1 MDNPKLNT
9 MKKIVLLLIVF
20 AISKEGYSQ
29 DGSNLTRFT
38 PSALL
43 SQGQFE
49 IQSFNNIYTQ
59 NSMRDAQG
67 EEFNLTQRQIF
78 LSSVF
83 SFTYGISPA
92 SKLNVGLDVN
102 VSRARYIN
110 GDRGNALGIFG
121 SSNGPGDFS
130 RTVVASI
137 APRIKF
143 NPISSIPRLS
153 LQSSLSIPVAKD
165 LEAPFVAHDRYNWL
179 TQFFYDKSFGSHWQL
194 FFEVDFLYRF
204 KNQDFQENFF
214 RTPAS
219 IFLSYFPVPKMTF
232 YTMIQHSPAFG
243 RLNEGDQTDYGRL
256 RWFSQWGLGT
266 KYQLTDKLGIE
277 LSYTNFFASRNDGA
291 GQTINLGLRFIK

>member
-1 MDNPKLNT
+1 
-9 MKKIVLLLIVF
+9 MKKTILFIASL
-20 AISKEGYSQ
+20 AIINLGYSQ
-29 DGSNLTRFT
+29 EGSNLTRFT

-67 EEFNLTQRQIF
+67 EEFRLTQRQIF
-78 LSSVF
+78 LSSMF

-121 SSNGPGDFS
+121 SSNNPGDFS
-130 RTVVASI
+130 RTVVSSI

-143 NPISSIPRLS
+143 NPINSVPRLS
-153 LQSSLSIPVAKD
+153 LQSSLSIPIAKD
-165 LEAPFVAHDRYNWL
+165 LEAPFVAHNRYNWL

-204 KNQDFQENFF
+204 KNQEFQRNFF

-219 IFLSYFPVPKMTF
+219 VFVSYFPNSRITF

-243 RLNEGDQTDYGRL
+243 KVIEGEQSDYGRL
-256 RWFSQWGLGT
+256 RWFSQWGIGT

-291 GQTINLGLRFIK
+291 GQTINLGIRFIK